1 MLPQDRVSIMTQHDP
16 ETAVSSETIDESEL
30 IARIQ
35 AGDKAAC
42 DECIA
47 IHSPTL
53 NRLLLRLL
61 GNEQDAEDALQET
74 FLNAFRAID
83 NFEGRS
89 SLSTWLYRIA
99 YNTAMMRLRGPKTK
113 TVSVEETLDETP
125 GYIPRQL
132 FDWCCLPEETYD
144 SEEVQTELRQA
155 IAAMPESLQLVFTLR
170 ELEGMSTAETADTL
184 DISPSAAKVRLHRA
198 RQWLRDTLGPILDP
212 DNNSQPHPT

>member
-1 MLPQDRVSIMTQHDP
+1 MTEIDQ
-16 ETAVSSETIDESEL
+16 ETAVESSDIDEAEL
-30 IARIQ
+30 VARIQ
-35 AGDKAAC
+35 AGDKSAC

-47 IHSPTL
+47 IHSPVL

-83 NFEGRS
+83 RFEARS

-99 YNTAMMRLRGPKTK
+99 YNTAMMRLRRPQKP
-113 TVSVEETLDETP
+113 TVSVEETLTTAGER
-125 GYIPRQL
+125 IPRQL
-132 FDWCCLPEETYD
+132 FDWCCLPEETFD

-184 DISPSAAKVRLHRA
+184 DISTSAAKVRLHRA
-198 RQWLRDTLGPILDP
+198 RQWLRETLGPILDP
-212 DNNSQPHPT
+212 DNNSQPSPT

>member
-1 MLPQDRVSIMTQHDP
+1 MTENDW
-16 ETAVSSETIDESEL
+16 ETAVSPPEIDESEL

-35 AGDKAAC
+35 AGDKTAC

-47 IHSPTL
+47 LHSPAL

-61 GNEQDAEDALQET
+61 GNEQDAEDVLQET

-83 NFEGRS
+83 SFEGRS

-99 YNTAMMRLRGPKTK
+99 YNAAMMRLRRPKARTI
-113 TVSVEETLDETP
+113 SVEETMNETP

-155 IAAMPESLQLVFTLR
+155 IAAMPETLQMVFMLR
-170 ELEGMSTAETADTL
+170 ELEGMSTDETADTL

-198 RQWLRDTLGPILDP
+198 RQWLRDTLSPVLAP
-212 DNNSQPHPT
+212 E

>member
-1 MLPQDRVSIMTQHDP
+1 MTQTDP
-16 ETAVSSETIDESEL
+16 EMTTDQAEETKL

-35 AGDKAAC
+35 AGDKSAC

-47 IHSPTL
+47 LHSPAI

-61 GNEQDAEDALQET
+61 GNEQDAEDVLQET

-99 YNTAMMRLRGPKTK
+99 YNAAMMRLRRPSAP

-155 IAAMPESLQLVFTLR
+155 IAAMPETLQMVFLLR
-170 ELEGMSTAETADTL
+170 EFEGMSTAETAVTL
-184 DISPSAAKVRLHRA
+184 DISNSATKVRLHRA
-198 RQWLRDTLGPILDP
+198 RQWLRDTLGPVLDP
-212 DNNSQPHPT
+212 DNNSQPSPT

>member
-1 MLPQDRVSIMTQHDP
+1 MTEFDS
-16 ETAVSSETIDESEL
+16 ETAVDPLDVDEAEL

-35 AGDKAAC
+35 AGDKSAC

-47 IHSPTL
+47 IHSPAL
-53 NRLLLRLL
+53 NRLLVRLL
-61 GNEQDAEDALQET
+61 GNEQDAEDALQES

-83 NFEGRS
+83 NFEARS

-99 YNTAMMRLRGPKTK
+99 YNTAMMRLRRPKTN

-144 SEEVQTELRQA
+144 SEEVQLELRQA
-155 IAAMPESLQLVFTLR
+155 IASMPETLQLVFTLR

-198 RQWLRDTLGPILDP
+198 RQWLRETLGPILDP
-212 DNNSQPHPT
+212 DNQSNPSPT

>member
-1 MLPQDRVSIMTQHDP
+1 MTEFDS
-16 ETAVSSETIDESEL
+16 ETAVDPLDVDEAEL

-35 AGDKAAC
+35 AGDKSAC

-47 IHSPTL
+47 IHSPAL
-53 NRLLLRLL
+53 NRLLVRLL
-61 GNEQDAEDALQET
+61 GNEQDAEDALQES

-83 NFEGRS
+83 NFEARS

-99 YNTAMMRLRGPKTK
+99 YNTAMMRLRRPKTN

-144 SEEVQTELRQA
+144 SEEVQLSCDRPLPLCQKRY
-155 IAAMPESLQLVFTLR
+155 SLF
-170 ELEGMSTAETADTL
+170 
-184 DISPSAAKVRLHRA
+184 SPCGS
-198 RQWLRDTLGPILDP
+198 
-212 DNNSQPHPT
+212 

>member
-1 MLPQDRVSIMTQHDP
+1 MTEFDS
-16 ETAVSSETIDESEL
+16 ETAVDPLDVDEAEL

-35 AGDKAAC
+35 AGDKSAC

-47 IHSPTL
+47 IHSPAL
-53 NRLLLRLL
+53 NRLLVRLL
-61 GNEQDAEDALQET
+61 GNEQDAEDALQES

-83 NFEGRS
+83 NFEARS
-89 SLSTWLYRIA
+89 SRSTWLYRIA
-99 YNTAMMRLRGPKTK
+99 YNTAMMRLRRPKTN

-144 SEEVQTELRQA
+144 SEEVQLELRQA
-155 IAAMPESLQLVFTLR
+155 IASMPETLQLVFTLR

-198 RQWLRDTLGPILDP
+198 RQWLRETLGPILDP
-212 DNNSQPHPT
+212 DNQSDPSPT